1 MSQMLRKV
9 VNRNGQDMVMTTDDI
24 EYADGILKINDV
36 NPASAAA
43 LTSAVRVHRKESN
56 GPLTIYINSPGG
68 SVTDGMSMYDTLKAS
83 GCEITTVATG
93 MAASMGAFL
102 LAAAGTKGKR
112 WAQPNAQILIHQPLG
127 GTSGQAS
134 DMKIHVQNILNVR
147 DRLNRIL
154 AECTGQTVEK
164 IEADT
169 ERDNIMDA
177 ETALAYGLID
187 RIGDPIEEY

>member
-1 MSQMLRKV
+1 MSQLLRKI
-9 VNRNGQDMVMTTDDI
+9 VNRNGQDTVMTTDDI
-24 EYADGILKINDV
+24 EYQDGILTVGEIND
-36 NPASAAA
+36 ASAAA
-43 LTSAVRVHRKESN
+43 FTSAVRVHRRESN

-68 SVTDGMSMYDTLKAS
+68 SVTAGMSMYNTLKAS
-83 GCEITTVATG
+83 GCEVTTVATG

-112 WAQPNAQILIHQPLG
+112 WAQPDAKILIHQPLG

-147 DRLNRIL
+147 DHLNRIL

>member
-9 VNRNGQDMVMTTDDI
+9 VNRNGQDIVLTTDDI
-24 EYADGILKINDV
+24 EYQDGVITVNDINR
-36 NPASAAA
+36 SAATA
-43 LTSAVRVHRKESN
+43 FNSAVRVHRRESK

-68 SVTDGMSMYDTLKAS
+68 SVTDGLSMYDTLKAS
-83 GCEITTVATG
+83 GCEVTTVAMG
-93 MAASMGAFL
+93 LAASMGAFL

-112 WAQPNAQILIHQPLG
+112 WAHPNAEILIHQPLG

>member
-1 MSQMLRKV
+1 MSYMLRKV
-9 VNRNGQDMVMTTDDI
+9 ANRNGQDVVMTTEEI
-24 EYADGILKINDV
+24 EYQEGVLIVNEINDV
-36 NPASAAA
+36 AANA
-43 LTSAVRVHRKESN
+43 LASAVRVHRRESK
-56 GPLTIYINSPGG
+56 GPLTLYINSPGG
-68 SVTDGMSMYDTLKAS
+68 SVTAGMSMYDTLKAS
-83 GCEITTVATG
+83 GCEVTTVATG
-93 MAASMGAFL
+93 IAASMGAFL
-102 LAAAGTKGKR
+102 LAAAGTKGMR

-154 AECTGQTVEK
+154 AECTGQPVEK

-177 ETALAYGLID
+177 KTALAYGLID
-187 RIGDPIEEY
+187 RIGDPISEC

>member
-1 MSQMLRKV
+1 MSQMLRKI
-9 VNRNGQDMVMTTDDI
+9 VNRNGQDIVLTTDDI
-24 EYADGILKINDV
+24 EYQDGIITINEIND
-36 NPASAAA
+36 AAA
-43 LTSAVRVHRKESN
+43 NVLTSAVRVHRRESK
-56 GPLTIYINSPGG
+56 GPLTLYINSPGG
-68 SVTDGMSMYDTLKAS
+68 SVTAGMSMYNTLKAS

-102 LAAAGTKGKR
+102 LAAAGTKGMR
-112 WAQPNAQILIHQPLG
+112 WAQPDAQILIHQPLG

>member
-1 MSQMLRKV
+1 MSQLLRKII
-9 VNRNGQDMVMTTDDI
+9 NRNGQDTVMTTDDI
-24 EYADGILKINDV
+24 EYQDGILSVGEISD
-36 NPASAAA
+36 ASAA
-43 LTSAVRVHRKESN
+43 TFNSAVRVHQKESN
-56 GPLTIYINSPGG
+56 GPLTVYINSPGG
-68 SVTDGMSMYDTLKAS
+68 SVSAGMSMYNTLKAS
-83 GCEITTVATG
+83 GCEVTTVATG

-112 WAQPNAQILIHQPLG
+112 WAQPDAQILIHQPLG

-187 RIGDPIEEY
+187 RYRRSH